1 MIKKD
6 SKKDLIKLKKA
17 GKNFLNDLKLN
28 GNTEIKN
35 SLNPRP
41 LMLSSMPP
49 RREETKAISRFASFS
64 RSFSAKASA
73 GYKCP
78 ALAPEAMSNF
88 RRFMAQPRIW
98 RH

>member
-1 MIKKD
+1 MIKND
-6 SKKDLIKLKKA
+6 SKNDLIKLKNA
-17 GKNFLNDLKLN
+17 RKNFLNDLKLN

-35 SLNPRP
+35 SLKPRP

-49 RREETKAISRFASFS
+49 RREETKTISAFASFS
-64 RSFSAKASA
+64 RSLWAKASA

-88 RRFMAQPRIW
+88 TRFMAQPRIW